1 MARRTAKE
9 LQQAREALS
18 EKFSELVQRN
28 ELPWRIEAIVSTTS
42 KDGML
47 IKQTKKVVK
56 QPTAT
61 SRLQR
66 VKTALQTALERIGIH
81 VRWEQLSVQQSIY
94 SVAEDNISIEVI
106 VLTVN
111 CPGYETVRYTISDV

>member
-18 EKFSELVQRN
+18 EKFRELVQRN

-47 IKQTKKVVK
+47 IKQTKQVVK
-56 QPTAT
+56 QPKAT

-66 VKTALQTALERIGIH
+66 VKTALQTALARIGIH
-81 VRWEQLSVQQSIY
+81 MRKEQLSVQQSIY
-94 SVAEDNISIEVI
+94 SVAEDNVSIEVI
-106 VLTVN
+106 VLTVA

>member
-9 LQQAREALS
+9 IQQAREALS

-47 IKQTKKVVK
+47 INQTKQVVK
-56 QPTAT
+56 QPKAT

-66 VKTALQTALERIGIH
+66 VKTALQAALARMGIRM
-81 VRWEQLSVQQSIY
+81 RWNHLSVQQSIY
-94 SVAEDNISIEVI
+94 SVAEDNVSIEVI
-106 VLTVN
+106 VLTVAY
-111 CPGYETVRYTISDV
+111 PGYETVRYTIADV